1 MPEESW
7 RPQVKENMRLLAVE
21 ISGWLKIHL
30 IGLAEYFKM
39 DNTDNIY
46 LKLKQQRIN
55 IFKNSKYYRVFNKNN
70 KQVKNNCTN
79 NFSLYNIVFER
90 NCGGGICK
98 FVLCCSS
105 SWVCI
110 QQISLLIY
118 LEFP

>member
-1 MPEESW
+1 
-7 RPQVKENMRLLAVE
+7 MRLLAVE

-79 NFSLYNIVFER
+79 NFHCIILYLKEIVVEVSANLF
-90 NCGGGICK
+90 
-98 FVLCCSS
+98 FV
-105 SWVCI
+105 V
-110 QQISLLIY
+110 LLVGFAY
-118 LEFP
+118 NKSAF